1 MNKLAAMAKS
11 ARAVRMRANMEAYEE
26 SRGSLGMASQIP
38 QFVSVHDHPPADHGP
53 TASKV
58 RDSSIMRNLRGRIY
72 GESNKPEESKTESE
86 TPTFVIGLVIE

>member
-1 MNKLAAMAKS
+1 MAKS

-38 QFVSVHDHPPADHGP
+38 QFVSVPEHAPADHGP

-72 GESNKPEESKTESE
+72 GESKTPEESNEESKMSESE